1 MQQPGNA
8 QVRFQP
14 VTGHLLAAA
23 SDKTVSIFDVETDR
37 QTHSFQVSVNN
48 FFFVTHGNYK
58 NEFIYIFNPLLGYQ
72 AHSGVVNYVC
82 WDMNG
87 EFLATVSEESVKVW
101 SLASRECIHELTSNG
116 NQFHSC
122 VFHPSYSTLL
132 VIGGTRVSNSFWCCI
147 YYYSF

>member
-1 MQQPGNA
+1 MLKPI
-8 QVRFQP
+8 
-14 VTGHLLAAA
+14 
-23 SDKTVSIFDVETDR
+23 DKHIPSR
-37 QTHSFQVSVNN
+37 
-48 FFFVTHGNYK
+48 
-58 NEFIYIFNPLLGYQ
+58 YQ

-82 WDMNG
+82 WDSNG

-132 VIGGTRVSNSFWCCI
+132 VIGGTRVSNYFLLLQLLLFPVHSSINIFFFKLILLPEKSLTCEDEFE
-147 YYYSF
+147 YSITDPIWFSMM